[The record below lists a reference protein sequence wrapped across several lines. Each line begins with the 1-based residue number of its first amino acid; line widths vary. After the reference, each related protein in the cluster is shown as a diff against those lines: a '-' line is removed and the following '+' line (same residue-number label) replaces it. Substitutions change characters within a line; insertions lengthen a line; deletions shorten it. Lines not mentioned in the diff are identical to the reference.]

1 MDLLAMHRHYLREL
15 KSRKDCRYCTRVS
28 KLVYSS
34 RRSMCCIG
42 RRCKGAMLNK
52 CIDELSKIWNHF
64 QGCTTNVQRWGML
77 SVEILISGWPAKRMT
92 FITYVLSFQ
101 WLDEPN
107 QNAYGAMLRPQVVC
121 YVLRC
126 GGSTVGHAISR
137 KKIVRLV
144 FSLFLARNRTFV
156 VCNQM
161 NHCCKDPLD
170 ISRFAQAF

>member
-1 MDLLAMHRHYLREL
+1 
-15 KSRKDCRYCTRVS
+15 
-28 KLVYSS
+28 
-34 RRSMCCIG
+34 
-42 RRCKGAMLNK
+42 
-52 CIDELSKIWNHF
+52 
-64 QGCTTNVQRWGML
+64 ML
-77 SVEILISGWPAKRMT
+77 SVDILISGWPAKRMT

-107 QNAYGAMLRPQVVC
+107 QNTYGAMLRPQVVC